1 MTLLFKRYIIL
12 YEKRCEKLIK
22 FLNVS
27 KEYDNDVE
35 ALFDI
40 NININKGEFIFL
52 VGPSGAG
59 KTTLIKLLLKEEDPT
74 KGKIVLKDKDITKV
88 RSRAIPHIRRDIGV
102 VFQEFRLLD
111 NKTVYEN
118 VAFAMEIVGENPKE
132 IKRRVPI
139 VLEMVDLTDKSSKY
153 PDQLSGGEKQRVSI
167 ARAIVNNPP
176 VLIADE
182 PTGNLDPDTSW
193 EIMKVLMEINEKGTT
208 VLMATHAKDIVNS
221 MRKRVIEIQD
231 GKLIRDEEKGGY
243 IDEI

>member
-1 MTLLFKRYIIL
+1 MI
-12 YEKRCEKLIK
+12 E
-22 FLNVS
+22 FLNVT
-27 KEYDNDVE
+27 KEYANDVE

-40 NININKGEFIFL
+40 SINIKKGEFIFL

-59 KTTLIKLLLKEEDPT
+59 KTTLIKLLLKEENPT
-74 KGKIVLKDKDITKV
+74 KGKIILKDKDITKV
-88 RSRAIPHIRRDIGV
+88 RSRAIPYIRRDIGV
-102 VFQEFRLLD
+102 VFQEFRLLS

-118 VAFAMEIVGENPKE
+118 IAFAMEIIGENTNE

-139 VLEMVDLTDKSSKY
+139 ILEMVNLSSRSSSY

-193 EIMKVLMEINEKGTT
+193 EIMKVLMDINQRGTT
-208 VLMATHAKDIVNS
+208 VLMVTHSKDIVDS
-221 MRKRVIEIQD
+221 MGKRVIEIQD

-243 IDEI
+243 INEI

>member
-1 MTLLFKRYIIL
+1 M
-12 YEKRCEKLIK
+12 IK